1 MKRLTVGD
9 NLDKNMDVGPL
20 SNPAAIIR
28 LGQLVTE
35 AQAEGAQVS
44 NDEVFC
50 QISLI
55 IINLKW
61 NGI

>member
-44 NDEVFC
+44 NDEVFLPA
-50 QISLI
+50 QF
-55 IINLKW
+55 N
-61 NGI
+61 NN